1 MGLHLLAIMQKF
13 QMNGNNKGE
22 NMTTQVSL
30 GITAKKMTKEEMEK
44 RLSELRAQT
53 DSAGNSVQEKKE
65 GEKSDDTGK

>member
-1 MGLHLLAIMQKF
+1 
-13 QMNGNNKGE
+13 
-22 NMTTQVSL
+22 MTTQVSL